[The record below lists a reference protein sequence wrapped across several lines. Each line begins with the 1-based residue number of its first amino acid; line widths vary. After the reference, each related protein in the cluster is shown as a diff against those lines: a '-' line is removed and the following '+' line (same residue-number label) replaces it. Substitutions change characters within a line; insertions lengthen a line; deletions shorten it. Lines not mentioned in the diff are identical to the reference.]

1 MTLGG
6 GRAPP
11 ARQGQE
17 RRVAADPLA
26 AFGAPA
32 GTAKFSCATRPAGSQ
47 RVYARALNI
56 PCRFATRPPGGLR
69 PTGFSLIELMIVVA
83 VVAILALLAV
93 PQLSGKYI
101 REHIV
106 EAMPLANIAKAPVAA
121 AWAATQTLPSD
132 NDSAGLPAADK
143 MVNNV
148 VKSVTV
154 EQGAIHI
161 LFGNRANGALQ
172 GKTLT
177 LRPAVVEGEPLVP
190 VAWVCGHAK
199 PPEKMTA
206 LGTDRTDI
214 ARANL
219 PVNCL

>member
-1 MTLGG
+1 MAPGSTVTDFTTLLTILS
-6 GRAPP
+6 
-11 ARQGQE
+11 
-17 RRVAADPLA
+17 AA
-26 AFGAPA
+26 G
-32 GTAKFSCATRPAGSQ
+32 RPALSLSLG
-47 RVYARALNI
+47 RVW
-56 PCRFATRPPGGLR
+56 
-69 PTGFSLIELMIVVA
+69 V
-83 VVAILALLAV
+83 
-93 PQLSGKYI
+93 
-101 REHIV
+101 
-106 EAMPLANIAKAPVAA
+106 
-121 AWAATQTLPSD
+121 
-132 NDSAGLPAADK
+132 AADK

-214 ARANL
+214 ARGNL